1 MDCINILNLI
11 LVMYNQ
17 TFIIKY
23 SQQQQKTLSLLNGY
37 ILSKKKFIKWL
48 YMHFFKKS
56 SYYIYNTEFKLLG

>member
-37 ILSKKKFIKWL
+37 ILSKKIIKWL
-48 YMHFFKKS
+48 YMHFF
-56 SYYIYNTEFKLLG
+56 